1 MNMIWGKVVPFLSV
15 IENFIFC
22 PFKMKVFLMHLY
34 TASRNLFFIHLKWPG
49 LFNIKTNG
57 KQGFPRGKSYFR
69 GP

>member
-22 PFKMKVFLMHLY
+22 PFKMKVSLMHLY
-34 TASRNLFFIHLKWPG
+34 TASRNLFFIHLKLPG
-49 LFNIKTNG
+49 FLNIKTNG
-57 KQGFPRGKSYFR
+57 KQGLPRGKSYFC